1 MLAYRS
7 TPVDSHLR
15 SPAEMLYQ
23 RALRTTVPQR
33 IRHKDPYA
41 AAERERLEERATQS
55 AADHDRT
62 GCRRKAPLYA
72 GQSVSVINNDR
83 TLWLPA
89 TIVRTADHGSYIV
102 KVIGGAE
109 YRRAQD
115 HIREHHPDTV
125 KPDMHP
131 KVEVAGQPVTTP
143 STSEAVQLQ
152 QAPNAP
158 AVQLP
163 VAPATPKQAAAR
175 SPTAATC
182 IQQKTPVTT
191 DVHPP
196 TGRTDVTPRR
206 SGHVSKAP
214 QRLIEHM

>member
-1 MLAYRS
+1 M
-7 TPVDSHLR
+7 
-15 SPAEMLYQ
+15 
-23 RALRTTVPQR
+23 PQR

-41 AAERERLEERATQS
+41 AAERERLEECATQS
-55 AADHDRT
+55 AANHDCT
-62 GCRRKAPLYA
+62 GCHKKAPLYA

-89 TIVRTADHGSYIV
+89 TLVRAADHGSYMV

-115 HIREHHPDTV
+115 HIRECHPDAV

-131 KVEVAGQPVTTP
+131 KVEVAGQPVTIP

-152 QAPNAP
+152 QTPTAS
-158 AVQLP
+158 AVQP
-163 VAPATPKQAAAR
+163 SVALATSKQAAAQ
-175 SPTAATC
+175 SPTAATRT
-182 IQQKTPVTT
+182 QWKTPVTT
-191 DVHPP
+191 DVQPP
-196 TGRTDVTPRR
+196 TGRTDVAPCQ

-214 QRLIEHM
+214 QCLIEHM